1 MEWTAPPHQTPD
13 LQPRELCRRVV
24 YEALMVS
31 AHESPSSE
39 KNTKKSREYY
49 DEFSKGYEA
58 RRGKNVP
65 GGYHEMLD
73 DLESG
78 IVEKYGRGKE
88 VLEVGCGTGLVLQRL
103 ATFAARAQGIDLSP
117 GMLEKARARGL
128 DVTEGSATELP
139 FESDSFD
146 VTCSFKVLAHIPDI
160 ESALSEMARVTR
172 PGGMVLA
179 EFYNPWSIRG
189 LLRNLGPKKQIG
201 STKNEAD
208 VYTRFDSPL
217 RARELTPSG
226 CTFRGA
232 RGVRIVTPTAQ
243 VVDAPLIG
251 PVFYKVEKL
260 LADSPL
266 SALAGFYIAQ
276 YQKN

>member
-1 MEWTAPPHQTPD
+1 MISAP
-13 LQPRELCRRVV
+13 
-24 YEALMVS
+24 
-31 AHESPSSE
+31 ESSGPVDD
-39 KNTKKSREYY
+39 TDKSREYY
-49 DEFSKGYEA
+49 DEFSKGYET

-65 GGYHEMLD
+65 RGYHEMLD
-73 DLESG
+73 ELESG
-78 IVEKYGRGKE
+78 FVEKFGRNKD
-88 VLEVGCGTGLVLQRL
+88 VLEVGCGTGLVLTRI
-103 ATFAARAQGIDLSP
+103 ARFARKAEGIDLSP
-117 GMLEKARARGL
+117 GMLEKAREKGL
-128 DVTEGSATELP
+128 HVTEGSATELP
-139 FESDSFD
+139 FQSESFD

-172 PGGMVLA
+172 KGGMILA

-226 CTFRGA
+226 CAFRGA
-232 RGVRIVTPTAQ
+232 RGVRIVTPAAQ
-243 VVDAPLIG
+243 IVDAKIVG
-251 PVFYKVEKL
+251 PVFYKAEQL

-266 SALAGFYIAQ
+266 RGLAGFYIAR
-276 YQKN
+276 YQKL